1 MSLRY
6 IFLLNVLL
14 AFIWP
19 AWQERLTAGE
29 VLIGFVVGFLLLAVL
44 NHDYGRRVLAVVG
57 FTLFLL
63 WSIVVSSIQVA
74 RYILAPKLTLDQGIV
89 AIPLTA
95 ERQLEIA
102 MLATAITLTPGTLSV
117 DVGVDAQGRR
127 VLYVHDLVV
136 HDPEA
141 VRKSIKED
149 FEARVLRIT
158 RGREGT
164 AS

>member
-29 VLIGFVVGFLLLAVL
+29 VLIGFVIGFLLLTVL

-63 WSIVVSSIQVA
+63 WSIVVSSVQVA
-74 RYILAPKLTLDQGIV
+74 RYILAPKLMLDQGIV

-95 ERQLEIA
+95 ERPLEIA

-117 DVGVDAQGRR
+117 DVGVDAQGQR
-127 VLYVHDLVV
+127 VLFVHDLVV
-136 HDPEA
+136 HDPDA
-141 VRKSIKED
+141 VRKTIKED
-149 FEARVLRIT
+149 FEARILRIT
-158 RGREGT
+158 RGREGET
-164 AS
+164 S

>member
-1 MSLRY
+1 M
-6 IFLLNVLL
+6 
-14 AFIWP
+14 
-19 AWQERLTAGE
+19 
-29 VLIGFVVGFLLLAVL
+29 
-44 NHDYGRRVLAVVG
+44 
-57 FTLFLL
+57 
-63 WSIVVSSIQVA
+63 
-74 RYILAPKLTLDQGIV
+74 LDQGIV

-95 ERQLEIA
+95 ERPLEIA

-117 DVGVDAQGRR
+117 DVGVDAEGRR

-158 RGREGT
+158 RGREGA